1 MQLTERHIPIP
12 VSPGH
17 RSMLEHIQ
25 KAVEFRLEEGA
36 VPVRFAITRMDESHY
51 QCEFGMLDGLDVP
64 ASEKPQS
71 IFEFS
76 PRKFERT
83 DAFNA
88 VFLVPTG
95 IGAEIGGHAGDAT
108 PAARVLAE
116 ACDRLITHPN
126 VVNASD
132 LNEMPENAL
141 YVEGSAITRLL
152 MGTAALQ
159 PVVPTSI
166 PSRLIVPGSGT

>member
-12 VSPGH
+12 ASP
-17 RSMLEHIQ
+17 SNQNMLAHIQ
-25 KAVEFRLEEGA
+25 KAIEFRLEEGA
-36 VPVRFAITRMDESHY
+36 IPVRFAITSMDETHY
-51 QCEFGMLDGLDVP
+51 QCEFGMLEGLNVQSAEIPD
-64 ASEKPQS
+64 S
-71 IFEFS
+71 IFRFIQ
-76 PRKFERT
+76 RKIERA

-116 ACDRLITHPN
+116 ACEKLITHPN

-141 YVEGSAITRLL
+141 
-152 MGTAALQ
+152 
-159 PVVPTSI
+159 
-166 PSRLIVPGSGT
+166 